1 MTARSPPLLKKSWRR
16 RRRRSNAAGTQAD
29 ASVQRG
35 SVGHRQQQQREV
47 QVQVQEE
54 KKKKKGEE
62 EEEGAREVVDKAA
75 VKQRGAV
82 AQQHQQQ
89 QRWMCLVRLA
99 LLVLVIALVG
109 MVLVRLFVSAPVNDT
124 LDAAALH
131 RLGVLEGEARVLASM
146 GQGASAKQRLLEASR
161 ILHLHAPSGAGVGD
175 EADKEPLLSVKGLS
189 IATDLLKADNNLSR
203 LKRYFQTVAVTDN
216 GINDQG

>member
-47 QVQVQEE
+47 QVQEE
-54 KKKKKGEE
+54 KKKKGEE

-203 LKRYFQTVAVTDN
+203 LTAFLFYLAVL
-216 GINDQG
+216 GHCVIVC